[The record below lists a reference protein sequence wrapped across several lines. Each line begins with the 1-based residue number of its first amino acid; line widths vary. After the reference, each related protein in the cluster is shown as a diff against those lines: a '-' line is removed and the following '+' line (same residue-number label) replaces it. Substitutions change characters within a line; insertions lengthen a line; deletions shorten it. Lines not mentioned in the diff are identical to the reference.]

1 MLNLID
7 SLYLMWRNKS
17 DWANG
22 MHCSDGL
29 NHVIEVKR
37 PYKFKPTK
45 LPLYYESYEVKTTK
59 LPLYYEFYE
68 VTGLYISKKWVC
80 SWKPLYLERS
90 ALYV

>member
-7 SLYLMWRNKS
+7 GLYLRWRNRS
-17 DWANG
+17 DWQNG

-45 LPLYYESYEVKTTK
+45 LPLYYESYEV
-59 LPLYYEFYE
+59 
-68 VTGLYISKKWVC
+68 TGLYIGKKWAD

-90 ALYV
+90 VLYV

>member
-45 LPLYYESYEVKTTK
+45 LPLYYE
-59 LPLYYEFYE
+59 FHA
-68 VTGLYISKKWVC
+68 VTGLYIGKKWAY

-90 ALYV
+90 ALYA